1 MTGVKINNALEAEV
15 SPINIITQKNH
26 ISIHNP
32 AFIDNLLKHV
42 NKIKILPDA
51 HLERLSGMMPGMQ
64 QQRQDLQ

>member
-42 NKIKILPDA
+42 NEIKILAVNVSDDD
-51 HLERLSGMMPGMQ
+51 HGLLENGQIRFIL
-64 QQRQDLQ
+64 